1 MKDDLIQQSTQ
12 KVKMLEEEIKRV
24 KIDAYC
30 KLKVEDEDL
39 NILQDEIRRLRDQE

>member
-1 MKDDLIQQSTQ
+1 MKDDLIKQATHN
-12 KVKMLEEEIKRV
+12 VKMLEEEIKRL

-30 KLKVEDEDL
+30 DLKVEDRDL